1 MKKKSVAF
9 LVLFTFLL
17 TSLVWSATYTGTTIV
32 DIDVAT
38 PDGSTEP
45 VSILDDAIKEIKT
58 VLTGTKYNW
67 TKLTN
72 KTGAALA
79 AGEVVAIDTS
89 NNSAVALGDT
99 SASILQYVIALQTI
113 AINAN
118 GLFATHGVVANVKST
133 GVIARGQ
140 YVKKSVTTLV
150 IDDAG
155 TAVSTTNQPPVGSI
169 GIALDATASNLVTV
183 YFWGRPHTG
192 ITSTTCTNQFIRSQ
206 TTAGVGTCASVA
218 NADLAGSIA
227 ASKLIGTD
235 ITSLANLVT
244 IGTITTGNWNG
255 TAISTTYGGT
265 GQNFSGTAQGNVL
278 YFSGAGTLA
287 ALAPG

>member
-58 VLTGTKYNW
+58 ILTGTKYNW

-72 KTGAALA
+72 KTCAALA

-118 GLFATHGVVANVKST
+118 GLFATHGVVANVKYT

-155 TAVSTTNQPPVGSI
+155 TAVSTTNQ
-169 GIALDATASNLVTV
+169 
-183 YFWGRPHTG
+183 
-192 ITSTTCTNQFIRSQ
+192 FIRSQ
-206 TTAGVGTCASVA
+206 TTAGVGTCDSVA

-235 ITSLANLVT
+235 ITGLANLVT